1 MSIVIIIII
10 IIIISCYYCFIKV
23 KNLCLAGVPLH
34 TQMLKLSL
42 VIIVKLFN
50 ADLNMSVIYP

>member
-1 MSIVIIIII
+1 MSIVIIKII

-23 KNLCLAGVPLH
+23 KNLRLTGVPLH
-34 TQMLKLSL
+34 TQMLTLSL